1 MARGRATS
9 RHKSEVGLTSAIT
22 TSGVEATSATEIRLR
37 LLVPTLV
44 FVGLLVAVVSSLGA
58 PLIPTIA
65 RADGVTLSTAQWVLT
80 AALMTGA
87 VVTPVMGRL
96 ADGPSQ
102 RRVIVITLCVVA
114 IGCVV
119 SALSGSFL
127 VLVIGRGLQGMG
139 MGLLPVNMATARR
152 NLDPDKAGRA
162 IATLSVSTAI
172 GAGLGYPLTGLITET
187 FDYRVAYWFGFAV
200 VLSALACSFL
210 VLPPRSEVA
219 APRFDVGGAV
229 LLSIAVVGVS
239 VLLSEGGTWGWSS
252 ALAIG
257 IAVGC
262 VALTAGWVRHEL
274 RIEHPLVD
282 LRQVRRRPV
291 LTADIAGFLMSLS
304 MYLIIPIVVEF
315 VQVPTSRGYGFGAS
329 VVVSGLVLVPLS
341 AGTFLAS
348 RLLVVYERRF
358 GVRSMIPLGALV
370 FAAVSSFFA
379 FEHRSL
385 WEAFVTIGVSGLG
398 MGFTFAA
405 MPGFIVRAVPRAETG
420 SATGFYQVLRNIGL
434 SVGSALGAAVLLGYT
449 RPHQIFPEVGGF
461 HVALLISAG
470 LGVVTAIVS
479 FVLPGKAPAP
489 APLSAKRQVEL
500 EVAMEEEAELSG
512 AGLML
517 TENVEPFGRAST

>member
-1 MARGRATS
+1 MGT
-9 RHKSEVGLTSAIT
+9 TTAIT
-22 TSGVEATSATEIRLR
+22 NATVGPTAGAETRLR

-102 RRVIVITLCVVA
+102 RRVIVLTLLVVA
-114 IGCVV
+114 LGCVI
-119 SALSGSFL
+119 SALSGSFI

-152 NLDPDKAGRA
+152 NLDPARAGRA

-172 GAGLGYPLTGLITET
+172 GAGLGYPLTGLITEE
-187 FDYRVAYWFGFAV
+187 FDYRVAYWFGFV
-200 VLSALACSFL
+200 VVVSALVCAFL
-210 VLPPRSEVA
+210 ILPARTDVA
-219 APRFDVGGAV
+219 AARFDVSGAV
-229 LLSIAVVGVS
+229 SLSIAVIGVS
-239 VLLSEGGTWGWSS
+239 VLLSEGGSWGWSS
-252 ALAIG
+252 VAAVAIAL
-257 IAVGC
+257 VC
-262 VALTAGWVRHEL
+262 VVLVAGWVRHEL
-274 RIEHPLVD
+274 RIDHPLVD
-282 LRQVRRRPV
+282 LRHLRSRPV

-315 VQVPTSRGYGFGAS
+315 IQVPVSRGYGFGAS

-341 AGTFLAS
+341 AGTFFAS

-370 FAAVSSFFA
+370 FAAGSTFFA
-379 FEHRSL
+379 LEHSAL
-385 WEAFVTIGVSGLG
+385 WEAFVTIGIAGLG

-405 MPGFIVRAVPRAETG
+405 MPGFIIRSVPHGETG

-449 RPHQIFPEVGGF
+449 KGHQIFPEVGGF
-461 HVALLISAG
+461 HAALLISAA
-470 LGVVTAIVS
+470 LGVATAIIS
-479 FVLPGKAPAP
+479 FVIPGK
-489 APLSAKRQVEL
+489 SARPEALTENKQVEL
-500 EVAMEEEAELSG
+500 EVVMAEEAELAG

-517 TENVEPFGRAST
+517 ADDVEPLGGEVEPR